1 MLHRKEIY
9 GLVMAAAFLFCARA
23 GVSSALGQQQNV
35 IAIDPG
41 HGGHSD
47 SGSQALDQY
56 NRSEWNH
63 ARVPALNLVEGEL
76 TLELSK
82 KIAAAIERQ
91 AAVREGKVK
100 VVLTRT
106 EDVNPNFTERVA
118 TAADAGAKIFVSIH
132 FNAGGK
138 TANGPVIV
146 YQKKENN
153 PAYAADR
160 ALATALL
167 AAVQST
173 TNRFDPTPSAVQFD
187 DKDEHFTNKNKPY
200 GSYLF
205 YQARRNPKTQNIAV
219 VYLEVEFLQTPRL
232 ERVKKLFVDNRTEV
246 FDAWAESIAKV
257 LVDKVQQ

>member
-1 MLHRKEIY
+1 MKYRKEIY
-9 GLVMAAAFLFCARA
+9 RFVMATAFLVCPRA
-23 GVSSALGQQQNV
+23 GVSSALGQPNV

-47 SGSQALDQY
+47 SGSRALDQY
-56 NRSEWNH
+56 NRSESSH
-63 ARVPALNLVEGEL
+63 SSVPAFNLVEGEL

-82 KIAAAIERQ
+82 KIVAAIERQ
-91 AAVREGKVK
+91 AAAREGKVK
-100 VVLTRT
+100 AVLTRT

-118 TAADAGAKIFVSIH
+118 TAANAGAKLFVSIH
-132 FNAGGK
+132 FNSGGK
-138 TANGPVIV
+138 SANGPVIV

-167 AAVQST
+167 AAVQNT
-173 TNRFDPTPSAVQFD
+173 TNRFYPTPSAVQFD

-205 YQARRNPKTQNIAV
+205 YQARRNPKTQNISV
-219 VYLEVEFLQTPRL
+219 VYLEVEFLDTPRL
-232 ERVKKLFVDNRTEV
+232 ERAKKLFVDNKAEV